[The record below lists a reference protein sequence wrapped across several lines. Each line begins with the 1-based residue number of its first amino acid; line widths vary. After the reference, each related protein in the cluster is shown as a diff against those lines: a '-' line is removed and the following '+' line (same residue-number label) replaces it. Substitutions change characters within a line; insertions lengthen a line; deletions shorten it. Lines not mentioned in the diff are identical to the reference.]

1 MMAEYTGL
9 SILIVT
15 YNRVN
20 ELRRCLESVLDQD
33 PVPDEVIVYDN
44 ASTDGT
50 EVMMAS
56 DFPNVKYVRSAS
68 NLGCPA
74 GRNRGTLETQYS
86 HVLCVDDDGTLQP
99 DAVSAIH
106 EMLAIHPAAAVI
118 AGLVIDDYHSYTG
131 TAPRA
136 VFSFSGGIC
145 CINKKVFIALGGY
158 HEDGLR
164 QGEEGELAYAIYD
177 AGRQVIQQPKL
188 RLDHHVSVSPER
200 WRTVVQS
207 SARQTILTGT
217 KRVPLPL
224 LPFWLVAKQPAQIKH
239 ARSVSAMGSYFNGL
253 IEGVRSTP
261 AALKSRRPSSYR
273 AVIAGTR
280 YFRDPTAVEPPSK
293 H

>member
-1 MMAEYTGL
+1 MAEYTGL

-20 ELRRCLESVLDQD
+20 ELRRCLESARSQE
-33 PVPDEVIVYDN
+33 PAPDEIIVYDN

-50 EVMMAS
+50 ELMMAS
-56 DFPNVKYVRSAS
+56 VFPDVKYVRSDS

-74 GRNRGTLETQYS
+74 GRNRGVLETQYS

-99 DAVSAIH
+99 GAISAVH
-106 EMLAIHPAAAVI
+106 ETLNTYPEAAVI
-118 AGLVIDDYHSYTG
+118 AGLVIDDYHSYSNSG
-131 TAPRA
+131 PRA

-145 CINKKVFIALGGY
+145 CISKNIFIALGGY

-177 AGRQVIQQPKL
+177 AGHQVIQQPNL

-200 WRTVVQS
+200 WRAVVQS
-207 SARQTILTGT
+207 SARQTILTGI

-224 LPFWLVAKQPAQIKH
+224 LPLWLVAKQPAQLKRAH
-239 ARSVSAMGSYFNGL
+239 SVDSTRAYFHGL
-253 IEGVRSTP
+253 VEGVRSTP

-273 AVIAGTR
+273 AVVAGTR
-280 YFRDPTAVEPPSK
+280 CFRAPIAIQRPSK
-293 H
+293 R